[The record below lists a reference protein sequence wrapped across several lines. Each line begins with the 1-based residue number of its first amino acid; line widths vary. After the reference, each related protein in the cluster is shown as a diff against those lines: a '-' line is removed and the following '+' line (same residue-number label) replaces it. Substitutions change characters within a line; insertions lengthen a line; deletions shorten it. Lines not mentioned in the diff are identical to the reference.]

1 MSMLP
6 LAVAT
11 AALAAAALLSPILSG
26 DVGASSCDLGTHC
39 RAATDSRASAARR
52 DPVITAAGDIAEP
65 GASAAARATAR
76 LVRSI
81 DPTVA
86 LTLGDNQYPGGRLS
100 EFRSGY
106 DPTWGTFLSKTRPT
120 LGNHEYDSSS
130 DAAGYF
136 AYFGRRAPNEYYSF
150 NLGGWHVVSLDS
162 NCGMTGCGPG
172 TAQYRWLRHDL
183 ATHPATCT
191 LAYWHHPRW
200 TSGAETGDSPMVA
213 PFVRLLRGAHA
224 EVMLTAHV
232 HNYERFAAQSPS
244 GERSQ
249 RGLVEFVVGTGG
261 KSLSPMGSAQDN
273 SLVRNDESYGVLRM
287 TLHPRSYDFA
297 FHSVLDSTFR
307 DSGSRRC
314 H

>member
-1 MSMLP
+1 MPKRTLILTCLM
-6 LAVAT
+6 VAIILFT
-11 AALAAAALLSPILSG
+11 NAGVSPDVDAASCRRGPACRDSTSP
-26 DVGASSCDLGTHC
+26 
-39 RAATDSRASAARR
+39 RRR

-65 GASAAARATAR
+65 DPSAATRATAR
-76 LVRSI
+76 LIRSI
-81 DPTVA
+81 DPTIA
-86 LTLGDNQYPGGRLS
+86 LTLGDNQYPSAKLDD
-100 EFRSGY
+100 FRSGY
-106 DPTWGTFLSKTRPT
+106 DPTWGRFRSKTRPA

-130 DAAGYF
+130 NAAGYF
-136 AYFGRRAPNEYYSF
+136 RYFGRRAPNEYYSF
-150 NLGGWHVVSLDS
+150 NLGRWHLVSLDS
-162 NCGMTGCGPG
+162 NCGMTACGHG
-172 TAQYRWLRHDL
+172 SAQFRWLRHDL
-183 ATHPATCT
+183 ATHPARCT

-200 TSGAETGDSPMVA
+200 TSAEETGGSSQVA

-224 EVMLTAHV
+224 EVILAGHV

-261 KSLSPMGSAQDN
+261 KSLSPMGSAEDN
-273 SLVRNDESYGVLRM
+273 SLVRNDESYGVLKM

-297 FHSVLDSTFR
+297 FRSVLDSDFR